1 MDEKERASS
10 SDAEPEEPARDLPS
24 VLIDVNENL
33 RRDLDEETKRRG
45 ESSSS
50 GHGSAS
56 NRQQSVSERQIRHT
70 GPDKEASARHITQ
83 NMRTHHPHENLRDTV
98 FLRAEAIPEGQMK
111 VRLDHGIAI
120 MSLDRDQGKQS
131 AFVARPHSLMVI
143 QG

>member
-10 SDAEPEEPARDLPS
+10 SDAELEEPARDLPS

-33 RRDLDEETKRRG
+33 RRELDEETKSRV

-56 NRQQSVSERQIRHT
+56 NRQQSVSERQNSHT

-83 NMRTHHPHENLRDTV
+83 NMHTHHPHENLRDTV

-111 VRLDHGIAI
+111 VSLDHDIAI
-120 MSLDRDQGKQS
+120 MNLSRDQGKHS
-131 AFVARPHSLMVI
+131 ASDTRPHSHMAI
-143 QG
+143 